1 MKLIIK
7 KKTARP
13 STILLN
19 PKRFL
24 LKEFFVRA
32 PVIKRVKCML
42 LESRKKAPRLES
54 ISSRKFRILIFEVK
68 DNKAFKGVCLR
79 ELTNKR
85 FN

>member
-1 MKLIIK
+1 M
-7 KKTARP
+7 
-13 STILLN
+13 
-19 PKRFL
+19 
-24 LKEFFVRA
+24 
-32 PVIKRVKCML
+32 IKRLKCML
-42 LESRKKAPRLES
+42 LESRKKAPKLES